1 MVTMQSYMRL
11 KWPCRS
17 GCTPKT
23 VRFYPSTSA
32 TSILFVARIKKM
44 APKKKVFEMLVCIPI
59 KKYYNIV
66 ARKNERCIQ

>member
-1 MVTMQSYMRL
+1 MSELTSQDVPRHTL
-11 KWPCRS
+11 IFEIS

-44 APKKKVFEMLVCIPI
+44 APKEKRDAGMYSNKNILQYCCKK
-59 KKYYNIV
+59 K
-66 ARKNERCIQ
+66 